1 MLDVLL
7 AVQTETIQH
16 VQALVLHDVEIAVV
30 AVTRNDITILAIPF
44 GVLHTYV
51 LCRDHLAVEHHIFRA
66 VLFVLLLD
74 DAEQLLHE
82 MRILRRIFDLQTEE
96 LGSLYQTV
104 HTDRQILT
112 ADIDVAG
119 VEQRQHAFRL
129 QGLEVLVVC
138 QLHFVH
144 QVNDILYICLV
155 RDVVTYGVLDGAVQV
170 DRQHGFRT
178 RRDTAGAEGVAETV
192 VRDRVTQTAAA
203 REAVRVVAHVG
214 EERVTLR
221 VHLCREI
228 AVLLV
233 FDIAILRQQ
242 RHRLYRE
249 REYRA
254 GTLFVEPVHESL
266 LQPVQAVP
274 VRSLAVRE
282 TEVLKQALE
291 IVAVVVADVPEYRL
305 EITGTARLVQTV
317 NNLLEAVADHAV
329 NRAAFQTQI
338 DYLVR
343 ALVVILAVLL
353 LDEVIHIHKEL
364 GRSARA

>member
-1 MLDVLL
+1 
-7 AVQTETIQH
+7 
-16 VQALVLHDVEIAVV
+16 
-30 AVTRNDITILAIPF
+30 
-44 GVLHTYV
+44 
-51 LCRDHLAVEHHIFRA
+51 
-66 VLFVLLLD
+66 
-74 DAEQLLHE
+74 
-82 MRILRRIFDLQTEE
+82 MRILRRVFDLQTEE
-96 LGSLYQTV
+96 LCCLYQTV

-119 VEQRQHAFRL
+119 VEQRQHAFL
-129 QGLEVLVVC
+129 LKVLEVLVVC
-138 QLHFVH
+138 QLNLVH
-144 QVNDILYICLV
+144 QIDHLLYIRLI
-155 RDVVTYGVLDGAVQV
+155 RDVVTYGVLDSAVQV
-170 DRQHGFRT
+170 DRQYRLRT

-203 REAVRVVAHVG
+203 REAVRIVAHVG

-249 REYRA
+249 REHRTR
-254 GTLFVEPVHESL
+254 TLFVEPVHESL
-266 LQPVQAVP
+266 LQPVQTVP
-274 VRSLAVRE
+274 VRRFAVRE

-305 EITGTARLVQTV
+305 EVTGTARLVQTV
-317 NNLLEAVADHAV
+317 NNLLEAVADDAV
-329 NRAAFQTQI
+329 DRATFQTQI
-338 DYLVR
+338 HHLVR
-343 ALVVILAVLL
+343 TLVVILAVLL
-353 LDEVIHIHKEL
+353 LDEIVHIHKEL